1 MNEIKPQLH
10 YSLLAHN
17 TFGIQA
23 HADCFIQYT
32 SVEQLLQAIAC
43 YREHYAGRPLLHI
56 GGGSNLLF
64 MQDFPGVIL
73 HSAIEGVELLSQE
86 EERVLVRVGAGMNW
100 DSWVEYSLSQG
111 WYGLENLSLIPG
123 EVGASAV
130 QNIGAYGAEA
140 AQFIRKV
147 ECVDLSDGSLRTF
160 DVEECDY
167 GYRHSVFKTLHR
179 GRYAVTHVQFALS
192 LRFSPNLSYHGLTSA
207 LQESG
212 KTAANLTAQD
222 IRQTVIAVRRQKLP
236 DPQVQGNAGSFFM
249 NPVVPV
255 SLYNR
260 FKESHPTIPCYR
272 VDDDNVKIPAA
283 WLIEQCGWKGR
294 SLGKAAV
301 HARQPLVLV
310 NAGGASGQDI
320 MELCRCVQA
329 DVRERFGI
337 ALQPEVIVL

>member
-73 HSAIEGVELLSQE
+73 HSAIEGVEMLAQE
-86 EERVLVRVGAGMNW
+86 DVQVLVRVGAGMNW

-192 LRFSPNLSYHGLTSA
+192 LCFSPNLSYHGLTSA

-236 DPQVQGNAGSFFM
+236 DPEVQGNAGSFFM
-249 NPVVPV
+249 NPVVDKATFLGLRQQYPD
-255 SLYNR
+255 
-260 FKESHPTIPCYR
+260 IPHYT
-272 VDDDNVKIPAA
+272 VDDDHIKIPAA
-283 WLIEQCGWKGR
+283 WLIDQCGWKGQT
-294 SLGKAAV
+294 LGRAGV
-301 HARQPLVLV
+301 HDRQPLVLV
-310 NAGGASGQDI
+310 NMGGAQGADI
-320 MELCRCVQA
+320 ANLSARIQA
-329 DVRERFGI
+329 DVLAKFNI
-337 ALQPEVIVL
+337 SISPEVNFI

>member
-1 MNEIKPQLH
+1 MMQIKNNI
-10 YSLLAHN
+10 SLLEYN
-17 TFGIQA
+17 TFAIDVT
-23 HADCFIQYT
+23 ADTMVFYDSVDELKTLITT
-32 SVEQLLQAIAC
+32 SLHTLPT
-43 YREHYAGRPLLHI
+43 PLLHI
-56 GGGSNLLF
+56 GEGSNLLF
-64 MQDFPGVIL
+64 LKDFCGTV
-73 HSAIEGVELLSQE
+73 LLSNIRDVEIVSEQQGQI
-86 EERVLVRVGAGMNW
+86 LVRVGAGWKM
-100 DSWVEYSLSQG
+100 DDFIDYAISHG

-123 EVGASAV
+123 QVGASAV
-130 QNIGAYGAEA
+130 QNIGAYG
-140 AQFIRKV
+140 V
-147 ECVDLSDGSLRTF
+147 EVGDHIHAVNCISLQDGETRRFTHDECTF
-160 DVEECDY
+160 S
-167 GYRHSVFKTLHR
+167 YRHSIFKTPELR
-179 GRYAVTHVQFALS
+179 GKYAVTSVEYALS
-192 LRFSPNLSYHGLTSA
+192 TTFQPNLEYKGI
-207 LQESG
+207 LQCLAG
-212 KTAANLTAQD
+212 DGIAPADVDAITL
-222 IRQTVIAVRRQKLP
+222 RQTIIKIREDKLP
-236 DPQVQGNAGSFFM
+236 DPRKQGNAGSFFM

-260 FKESHPTIPCYR
+260 LKESHATIPCYR

>member
-73 HSAIEGVELLSQE
+73 HSAIEGVELLAQDDVQ
-86 EERVLVRVGAGMNW
+86 VLVRVGAGMNW

-140 AQFIRKV
+140 AQFISKV

-192 LRFSPNLSYHGLTSA
+192 HRFSPNLSYHGLTSA

-212 KTAANLTAQD
+212 KTEANLTAQD

-236 DPQVQGNAGSFFM
+236 DPEVQGNAGSFFM
-249 NPVVPV
+249 NPVVDKATFLGLRQQYPD
-255 SLYNR
+255 
-260 FKESHPTIPCYR
+260 IPHYT
-272 VDDDNVKIPAA
+272 VDDDHIKIPAA
-283 WLIEQCGWKGR
+283 WLIDQCGWKGQT
-294 SLGKAAV
+294 LGRAGV
-301 HARQPLVLV
+301 HDRQPLVLV
-310 NAGGASGQDI
+310 NMGGAQGADI
-320 MELCRCVQA
+320 ANLSARIQA
-329 DVRERFGI
+329 DVLAKFNI
-337 ALQPEVIVL
+337 SISPEVNFI

>member
-1 MNEIKPQLH
+1 MDVKA
-10 YSLLAHN
+10 SL
-17 TFGIQA
+17 
-23 HADCFIQYT
+23 FIEYT
-32 SVEQLLQAIAC
+32 SVEELKDILRQYSLQD
-43 YREHYAGRPLLHI
+43 GTWLHI

-64 MQDFPGVIL
+64 TADYPGIIL
-73 HSAIEGVELLSQE
+73 HSAIKGFEVISEDE
-86 EERVLVRVGAGMNW
+86 EEVIVRAGAGEVW
-100 DSWVEYSLSQG
+100 DDFVAYTVEQG
-111 WYGLENLSLIPG
+111 WYGAENLSLIPG

-212 KTAANLTAQD
+212 KTEANLTAQD

-236 DPQVQGNAGSFFM
+236 DPEVQGNAGSFFM
-249 NPVVPV
+249 NPVVPL
-255 SLYNR
+255 SLYNCL
-260 FKESHPTIPCYR
+260 KESHATIPCYR

-337 ALQPEVIVL
+337 SLHPEVIVL